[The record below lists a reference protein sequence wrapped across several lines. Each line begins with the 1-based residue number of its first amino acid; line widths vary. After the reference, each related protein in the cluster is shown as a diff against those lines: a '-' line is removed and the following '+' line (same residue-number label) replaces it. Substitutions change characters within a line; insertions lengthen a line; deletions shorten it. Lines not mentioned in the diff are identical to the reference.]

1 MPDDGITIEHI
12 RERAY
17 DVWDRNHRP
26 DGFDLEFWLIA
37 ERELKAEAA
46 VATPARGNG
55 GSRRVG
61 SEAT

>member
-1 MPDDGITIEHI
+1 MPDDGITIERI

-37 ERELKAEAA
+37 ERELKAEAT
-46 VATPARGNG
+46 VATLAQGNG
-55 GSRRVG
+55 RDGPVG
-61 SEAT
+61 PEPT

>member
-1 MPDDGITIEHI
+1 MADDGITIERI

-37 ERELKAEAA
+37 ERELKVEASGQI
-46 VATPARGNG
+46 PARGNG
-55 GSRRVG
+55 CGGRIG
-61 SEAT
+61 LEAS

>member
-1 MPDDGITIEHI
+1 MPDDGITIERI

-37 ERELKAEAA
+37 ERELKAEAT
-46 VATPARGNG
+46 VATPAQGNG
-55 GSRRVG
+55 RDGPVG
-61 SEAT
+61 PEPT